1 MSSRRSKPR
10 FNEIVKIGGR
20 LVGEGHPC
28 FIIAEGGSNHNQRLS
43 WARKL
48 IDIAAKAKA
57 DAVKFQTFV
66 PEKIYVKHAG
76 FADYLKSGK
85 SIQQIFRDIAMPSDW
100 IPKLARYCRDKGIL
114 FMSSVFDEESADLVD
129 PFVSAHKIASYES
142 THLPLINHVAKK
154 GKPVVLSTGMSTVS
168 EIREALAVIASTG
181 NRNVILM
188 HCVAKY
194 PAPIDSSNLR
204 AIDLL
209 RKEFGVPVGLS
220 DHSLEAVINPVAV
233 AARGGNIIEKHFT
246 IDRKLPGPD
255 HKFSIAPHELKEMV
269 TGIRKAEAALG
280 TAIKGVLPLEQ
291 ELFRFARRHVHATQD
306 IRRGEKF
313 TRENVAVLR
322 SGKSR
327 PGLEPKRFEWVLGRR
342 AKNDI
347 RESDGIRTKDI
358 V

>member
-1 MSSRRSKPR
+1 MSSRRSRPR
-10 FNEIVKIGGR
+10 FNEVVEIGGR

-28 FIIAEGGSNHNQRLS
+28 FIIAEGGSNHNQKLS

-57 DAVKFQTFV
+57 DAVKFQTFI

-76 FADYLKSGK
+76 FADYLGNKK
-85 SIQQIFRDIAMPSDW
+85 SIQQIFSDIAMPQGW
-100 IPKLARYCRDKGIL
+100 LPKLASYCGKKRVL
-114 FMSSVFDEESADLVD
+114 FMTSVFDEESADIVD

-142 THLPLINHVAKK
+142 THLPLIKHVAAK
-154 GKPVVLSTGMSTVS
+154 GKPVVLSTGMSTVP
-168 EIREALAVIASTG
+168 EIREALAAIATTG

-220 DHSLEAVINPVAV
+220 DHSLEAVINPIAV

-246 IDRKLPGPD
+246 IGRKLPGPD
-255 HKFSIAPHELKEMV
+255 HRFSIEPQELKEMV
-269 TGIRKAEAALG
+269 AGIRKAEAALG
-280 TAIKGVLPLEQ
+280 AAIKGVLPLEQ
-291 ELFRFARRHVHATQD
+291 ELFRFARRRVHAIQD
-306 IRRGEKF
+306 IRRGQIF
-313 TRENVAVLR
+313 SRENVAILR

-327 PGLEPKRFEWVLGRR
+327 PGLEPKDFEWVLGRR

-347 RESDGIRTKDI
+347 KESEGIRAEDI